1 MFDNAHRTFR
11 FRNVQQHPA
20 KTATKRSHGCKH
32 RFSVEHTALV
42 ATSLRFYCLCAI
54 ISPLSEKPVQLRFFF
69 FFSHLNQTTL
79 LSLWLWGWILA
90 HALHCCSFYYLC
102 SALHWRPREHFKA
115 PSHLISPPP
124 EVSEKSPEHIEI
136 TYNVARIRL
145 DLLVFCLAA
154 LLWSDGKKCFFSQC
168 LRKKKSFIFERVIA
182 LCRRNKEPLGL
193 FYTYF
198 QQFLASILCP
208 SLCLW
213 ASWERNALQR

>member
-1 MFDNAHRTFR
+1 ML
-11 FRNVQQHPA
+11 
-20 KTATKRSHGCKH
+20 S
-32 RFSVEHTALV
+32 SALSQK
-42 ATSLRFYCLCAI
+42 SL
-54 ISPLSEKPVQLRFFF
+54 SNWGFFF
-69 FFSHLNQTTL
+69 FFHIWIKLPSYHYDYGVGSWPTL
-79 LSLWLWGWILA
+79 YIA
-90 HALHCCSFYYLC
+90 ARFTI
-102 SALHWRPREHFKA
+102 SALRCIGGLG
-115 PSHLISPPP
+115 SISKPLHIWFPPP
-124 EVSEKSPEHIEI
+124 KVSEKSPEHIEI
-136 TYNVARIRL
+136 TYYVARIRL

>member
-1 MFDNAHRTFR
+1 MAVSHLKSQLWPQCLSLSLSLSLSQNTCGWCCSWLQATGLIEMFDNAHRTFR

-115 PSHLISPPP
+115 PSHLISPPRS
-124 EVSEKSPEHIEI
+124 VREI
-136 TYNVARIRL
+136 PRTYRNYILRCAYPSRPASFLPRRFAVIR
-145 DLLVFCLAA
+145 
-154 LLWSDGKKCFFSQC
+154 W
-168 LRKKKSFIFERVIA
+168 
-182 LCRRNKEPLGL
+182 
-193 FYTYF
+193 
-198 QQFLASILCP
+198 
-208 SLCLW
+208 
-213 ASWERNALQR
+213 